1 MALTDLPNPEE
12 KCGTA
17 KEFISIKQEVKCKV
31 Q

>member
-1 MALTDLPNPEE
+1 MALTDLPNFKE

-17 KEFISIKQEVKCKV
+17 EEFIRIKQEVKCKL